1 MLSVSRSKPLDLQ
14 VSAVIL
20 ERIVDPK
27 HFRLMSTLSHQIQLL
42 SKKGG
47 GYRANQFQQKLL
59 FRITFR
65 VYTLFKQDMKRN
77 L

>member
-47 GYRANQFQQKLL
+47 GL

-65 VYTLFKQDMKRN
+65 AYTTFQTRYEAKFVDGQAKLS
-77 L
+77 